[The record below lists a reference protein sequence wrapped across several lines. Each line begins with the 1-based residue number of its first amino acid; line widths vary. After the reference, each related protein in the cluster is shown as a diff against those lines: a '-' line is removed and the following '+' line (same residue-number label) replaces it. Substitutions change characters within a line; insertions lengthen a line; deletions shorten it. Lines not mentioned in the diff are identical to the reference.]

1 MTFKIEPDLRYAKTD
16 EWIRVEGDEGVVG
29 ISDYAQDALSDIV
42 YVELPNTGDM
52 FAAGTTF
59 GVVESVKAA
68 SDLLLPVSGE
78 VLATN
83 DAVVDSPEMLNSD
96 PFGAAWLV
104 RIRLSDPSELDALMD
119 ATAYAAYLES
129 REH

>member
-1 MTFKIEPDLRYAKTD
+1 
-16 EWIRVEGDEGVVG
+16 
-29 ISDYAQDALSDIV
+29 
-42 YVELPNTGDM
+42 
-52 FAAGTTF
+52 
-59 GVVESVKAA
+59 
-68 SDLLLPVSGE
+68 LPVSGE
-78 VLATN
+78 VLASN